1 MRTPNSKVCGSQRS
15 FIRHLLLYLS
25 LPKATHQTKM
35 HTTAIASSSSCSIFF
50 NPLLNFTL
58 SNPITPPK
66 SPFISTLVAVS
77 DGLQPQTLT
86 ICARKKK
93 RSPGFQR
100 STKLVLELASLLA
113 SNIKILPPPLDLVVA
128 ELSGGDGNGGGS
140 RLWRGFGGG
149 DYDGWRGKRKKTPLF
164 IGFLMVCGL
173 VLLFVTDFE
182 INEVCGILGFA
193 VFSVAL
199 IQLWQKIG
207 ISKHFVLGFGLF
219 GILIALGLRRSEV
232 QKWVRKLG
240 FYSPKMKSLRRKL
253 KGRRIF

>member
-1 MRTPNSKVCGSQRS
+1 METEVVRGCGGV
-15 FIRHLLLYLS
+15 
-25 LPKATHQTKM
+25 
-35 HTTAIASSSSCSIFF
+35 
-50 NPLLNFTL
+50 
-58 SNPITPPK
+58 
-66 SPFISTLVAVS
+66 LVEVTMM
-77 DGLQPQTLT
+77 DG
-86 ICARKKK
+86 
-93 RSPGFQR
+93 
-100 STKLVLELASLLA
+100 
-113 SNIKILPPPLDLVVA
+113 
-128 ELSGGDGNGGGS
+128 
-140 RLWRGFGGG
+140 
-149 DYDGWRGKRKKTPLF
+149 
-164 IGFLMVCGL
+164 
-173 VLLFVTDFE
+173 E